1 MVSRLTM
8 RFEFATATRV
18 VFGAGTRREL
28 PSIARSLGRRA
39 LVVVGRSPTR
49 SEPLVLELVEAGVSC
64 VRWSVAGEP
73 TVEQVLT
80 GAELARDD
88 RCELVVAVGGGS
100 VIDAG
105 KAVAA
110 LAANP
115 GDPFEYLEVVGQGR
129 PLEHAS
135 LPLIAV
141 PTTAGSG
148 AEVTRNAVLTCPDQ
162 RVKASLRSALML
174 PRVAL
179 IDPELTLGLPA
190 AVTAATGLDALAQLI
205 EPYVSVRASPFID
218 VLCLDG
224 IARVSRALPV
234 AFRDGANLAARE
246 EMAFAALLGGMALA
260 NAGLGAVHGFA
271 GPIGGAL
278 PAPHGA
284 VCAAL
289 LPHVVRANVAALTV
303 REPSNPILGRFD
315 TIGRVLT
322 GRNSASA
329 ADGVTHLGRLRSD
342 LGIPSLRAW
351 GVTESHVPALVAQAR
366 RSSSMRGNPIELTD
380 EELTGILKGAL

>member
-1 MVSRLTM
+1 M
-8 RFEFATATRV
+8 RFEFATAARV

-39 LVVVGRSPTR
+39 LVVVGHSPAR

-80 GAELARDD
+80 GAELARGDG
-88 RCELVVAVGGGS
+88 CELVVAAGGGS

-115 GDPFEYLEVVGQGR
+115 GDPFDYLEVVGQGR

-135 LPLIAV
+135 LPFIAV

-190 AVTAATGLDALAQLI
+190 PVTAATGLDALAQLI

-218 VLCLDG
+218 ALCLDG
-224 IARVSRALPV
+224 IARVSRALPI
-234 AFRDGANLAARE
+234 AFRDGSNLAARE

-271 GPIGGAL
+271 GPIGGTL

-289 LPHVVRANVAALTV
+289 LPHVVRANVAALTA

-322 GRNSASA
+322 GRSTASA
-329 ADGVTHLGRLRSD
+329 VDAVEHLEHLRSD
-342 LGIPSLRAW
+342 LGVPRLRQW
-351 GVTESHVPALVAQAR
+351 GVVESHVPALVAQAR
-366 RSSSMRGNPIELTD
+366 RSSSMRGNPIELTG
-380 EELTGILKGAL
+380 EELTEILAAAM

>member
-1 MVSRLTM
+1 M
-8 RFEFATATRV
+8 RFEFATAARV

-28 PSIARSLGRRA
+28 PSIARSFGRRA
-39 LVVVGRSPTR
+39 LFVVGRSPAR
-49 SEPLVLELVEAGVSC
+49 SELLAAGLVEACVSC
-64 VRWSVAGEP
+64 VRWSIAGEP
-73 TVEQVLT
+73 TVEQALV
-80 GAELARDD
+80 GSDLARAEGCDV
-88 RCELVVAVGGGS
+88 VVAIGGGS

-105 KAVAA
+105 KAAAA

-115 GDPFEYLEVVGQGR
+115 GDPFEYLEVVGRGR
-129 PLEHAS
+129 PLEHAG

-179 IDPELTLGLPA
+179 VDPELTLDLPPA
-190 AVTAATGLDALAQLI
+190 ATASTGLDALAQLI
-205 EPYVSVRASPFID
+205 EPYVSARASPFID
-218 VLCLDG
+218 ALCLDG

-234 AFRDGANLAARE
+234 AFRDGSNLPARE
-246 EMAFAALLGGMALA
+246 EMSFAALLGGMALA

-271 GPIGGAL
+271 GPIGGMF

-289 LPHVVRANVAALTV
+289 LPHVVRANVAALTA
-303 REPSNPILGRFD
+303 RDRSNPVLGRFD

-322 GRNSASA
+322 GRDGASA
-329 ADGVTHLGRLRSD
+329 ADGVDHLERLRSD
-342 LGIPSLRAW
+342 LGIPPLRAW
-351 GVTESHVPALVAQAR
+351 GVAESHVPALVAQAR

-380 EELTGILKGAL
+380 EELTGILDGAL